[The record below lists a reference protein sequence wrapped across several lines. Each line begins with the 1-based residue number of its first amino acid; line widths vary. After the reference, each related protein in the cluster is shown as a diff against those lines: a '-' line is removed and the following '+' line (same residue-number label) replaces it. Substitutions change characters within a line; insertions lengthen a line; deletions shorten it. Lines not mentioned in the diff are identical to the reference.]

1 MHVLPPTLQLL
12 SVALVQCVWWLFSS
26 PWRGLKD
33 LREEG
38 WERDPFLVCIYLF
51 ARGSLSSHLPLLSQL
66 CKSSAATQI
75 VCVCV
80 CSFCEHICMSARS
93 HAYKKKLLKIRKT
106 PIVDLCFSFIATH
119 VERLYGIFRSCIK
132 SSALKGELS
141 RGMSC
146 ILWSYVLAGFDV
158 YSLCRAAG
166 VCARISRWSGTSDG
180 KHQHHQILVSRSLK
194 VSY

>member
-1 MHVLPPTLQLL
+1 
-12 SVALVQCVWWLFSS
+12 
-26 PWRGLKD
+26 
-33 LREEG
+33 
-38 WERDPFLVCIYLF
+38 
-51 ARGSLSSHLPLLSQL
+51 
-66 CKSSAATQI
+66 
-75 VCVCV
+75 
-80 CSFCEHICMSARS
+80 MSARS

-166 VCARISRWSGTSDG
+166 VCARISR
-180 KHQHHQILVSRSLK
+180 
-194 VSY
+194 